1 LVQIRRILPVGVV
14 LGATLALGI
23 WLLTY
28 RVWDVVEYIGRDG
41 RPFHPAEHVRIQ
53 PWWSVPATVAV
64 CLLAWG
70 LASGCSRGAEVSF
83 SVLLTTSLPRRRVV
97 AASDRDQTTLESRLR
112 KP

>member
-1 LVQIRRILPVGVV
+1 MQIRRVYGVAVV

-41 RPFHPAEHVRIQ
+41 RPFHQAEHVRIQ

-64 CLLAWG
+64 
-70 LASGCSRGAEVSF
+70 
-83 SVLLTTSLPRRRVV
+83 LLTGGGFSLWLLPGRRGLLQRLADYF
-97 AASDRDQTTLESRLR
+97 AASEEGADSQRL
-112 KP
+112 PQDDT

>member
-1 LVQIRRILPVGVV
+1 VQIRRILPVGVV

-64 CLLAWG
+64 
-70 LASGCSRGAEVSF
+70 
-83 SVLLTTSLPRRRVV
+83 LLTGVGVSLWLLPGRRGLLQRLADYF
-97 AASDRDQTTLESRLR
+97 AASQEGGGSQRPRPDDTRI
-112 KP
+112 PAP